1 LEINTTTS
9 NKTNLINKDPN
20 FHPRSFG
27 LKFGFFSSKKTMTE
41 ITITTQLYVFDS
53 TQELPTDIQS
63 LMDQAVEVRKK
74 AYAPYSLFRVGVAL
88 LLDNNK
94 IVLGSNQENAAYP
107 SGLCAERVAI
117 FHAGSIYPEAKI
129 LKMAI
134 TATSDNNKTT
144 TPIPPCGACR
154 QSIAEY
160 EIRQDTPIEIYFM
173 GETGAIHKSN
183 SLKNLL
189 PFLFDKKLL

>member
-1 LEINTTTS
+1 MKEIA
-9 NKTNLINKDPN
+9 
-20 FHPRSFG
+20 
-27 LKFGFFSSKKTMTE
+27 
-41 ITITTQLYVFDS
+41 ITTNFTAYNAVN
-53 TQELPTDIQS
+53 ELPNDIQN
-63 LMDQAVEVRKK
+63 LMEQAVAIREN
-74 AYAPYSLFRVGVAL
+74 AYAPYSRFRVGAAI
-88 LLDNNK
+88 LLDNEK

-117 FHAGSIYPEAKI
+117 FQAGAIYPEAKI

-134 TATSDNNKTT
+134 TASSDTNRTT

-160 EIRQDTPIEIYFM
+160 ETKQNTPIQIYFM
-173 GETGAIHKSN
+173 GESGDIYKSE

-189 PFLFDKKLL
+189 PFMFDKNFL